1 MMKEPQPM
9 REIHEVQEKIY
20 EEEKNMSAEERLAKR
35 HREVTEFIQ
44 KSGLKFKAIDTDK
57 VA

>member
-1 MMKEPQPM
+1 MKEPQPM

-20 EEEKNMSAEERLAKR
+20 EEEKNLSTEERLAKR
-35 HREVTEFIQ
+35 HHEVNEFIE
-44 KSGLKFKAIDTDK
+44 KAGLKFKPLDMDK

>member
-1 MMKEPQPM
+1 MKEPQPM

-20 EEEKNMSAEERLAKR
+20 EDEKNLSIDERLAKR
-35 HREVTEFIQ
+35 HREVNEFIK
-44 KSGLKFKAIDTDK
+44 KSGLKFKTIDADK